1 MDQVHDMKRII
12 NEYKETYRT
21 VLFFSDENIES
32 IKKAKSYKSLS
43 HYTSIKSLKSM
54 KKIDHE
60 NII

>member
-32 IKKAKSYKSLS
+32 IKKAKSYKSLL
-43 HYTSIKSLKSM
+43 TAVIM
-54 KKIDHE
+54 TNKKIKK
-60 NII
+60 